1 MPGLEVGWGVNAVAL
16 GDASRRAAA
25 LQTLR
30 TEECRV
36 TGTVFLPS
44 SATQQGAG
52 CQHRILSFS
61 IASHQAADPKGLE

>member
-30 TEECRV
+30 MEQCRV

-44 SATQQGAG
+44 SAG
-52 CQHRILSFS
+52 CWVPAQDTFLQHCFPSS
-61 IASHQAADPKGLE
+61 S